1 MKKFLAVILAMSMI
15 FALGISGISASA
27 DAVFSKPGTYTASA
41 TGRNGDVTLKVTFSA
56 DKIESIDVES
66 SETEAIGGAA
76 MNTLVDEVIENQ
88 SIAIDAVAG
97 ATLSSD
103 AFVEALKSCVEQ
115 AGGDDEKLS
124 AEVSTEAV
132 EYVTEADIV
141 IVGAGGAGLMAALTA
156 ADDGASVIL
165 LEKSGHIGGNTLCAA
180 NGINAYDSDVQLE
193 DEDYQNADT
202 SVEGFTALQ
211 TNERSNDN
219 LVQAFIENSA
229 DAINYLSGLGVEF
242 NTEISED
249 ERNSD
254 TNYYLLKAEAD
265 GTTMTTIVNA
275 LSKALDESDVNLYL
289 NTEATSLVQ
298 DADGNVT
305 GVVAKDADGGNEIT
319 FTGEAVILCTGG
331 FGQNSELVAEVRPD
345 LKYATTDELAP
356 TTGDGLLMAQAIGA
370 QAVDL
375 DQIQTFPH
383 VVPGYGMI
391 LPFNI
396 PGGFGVDGSIYVNGD
411 GERFVAEAFEI
422 PDALLEQESV
432 YCIFPESNLNDQMQT
447 LLELGY
453 AVSADT
459 PAELAE
465 KLGIDAEGL
474 EATLEQWNED
484 ANSTGTDSQFGKE
497 NITPIEGT
505 IYGYHFGV
513 GAHYFMGGLLIN
525 ENTQVLDED
534 GEPIPGLYAAGEVTG
549 GFHGTQ
555 RVDGSGTGDSIVFGR
570 IAGHTV
576 AELVK

>member
-305 GVVAKDADGGNEIT
+305 GVVAKDADGNEIT

>member
-76 MNTLVDEVIENQ
+76 MNTLIDEVIENQ

-305 GVVAKDADGGNEIT
+305 GVVAKDADGNEIT

>member
-76 MNTLVDEVIENQ
+76 MNTLIDEVIENQ

-265 GTTMTTIVNA
+265 GTTMTTIVSA

-305 GVVAKDADGGNEIT
+305 GVVAKDADGNEIT